1 MADTID
7 WGGQGGR
14 KYRYWFLADTTPN
27 GIVAAGGNY
36 AFVKKLANG
45 NFTPLYFG
53 QADDL
58 KARIPNHE
66 RLEDA
71 KRAGMTH
78 VMGHTTPAGEQAR
91 LAEEKDLI
99 GYWNPVLNTHHKKVS

>member
-7 WGGQGGR
+7 WAASGGR
-14 KYRYWFLADTTPN
+14 KYRYWFVTPTAEGLAA
-27 GIVAAGGNY
+27 VGGNY
-36 AFVKKLANG
+36 AFVKQLANG

-53 QADDL
+53 QADNL
-58 KARIPNHE
+58 KTRIPGHE
-66 RLEDA
+66 RLSDA
-71 KRAGMTH
+71 HKAGMTH

-99 GYWNPVLNTHHKKVS
+99 GYWNPPLNTHHRQVS